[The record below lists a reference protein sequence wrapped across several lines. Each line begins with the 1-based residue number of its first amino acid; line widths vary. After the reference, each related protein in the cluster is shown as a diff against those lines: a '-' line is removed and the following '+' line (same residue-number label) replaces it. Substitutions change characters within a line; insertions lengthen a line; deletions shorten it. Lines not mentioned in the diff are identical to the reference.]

1 MVSSVSAWCFTKRL
15 ICTSFQLILRNSAS
29 AVLKCVGRDFVASGK
44 PLTKEQKTYIKDN
57 IDTKFASVIA
67 RELGLTRATVM
78 NYVKSGEINE
88 PEEGT

>member
-1 MVSSVSAWCFTKRL
+1 M
-15 ICTSFQLILRNSAS
+15 
-29 AVLKCVGRDFVASGK
+29 ASGK